1 MLQEIN
7 RALILMAFA
16 LTAQGQSPD
25 SLLGQLEREVNIEAG
40 KIEEPCFAM
49 ALADR
54 LEYEFSSDEALDFNL
69 HYHQGNAIFF
79 PVERKNIHQ
88 HEAVFVSTG
97 SRKYCLMWSNRG
109 ENPVTLRY
117 RYQLYRSAVPQ

>member
-40 KIEEPCFAM
+40 GGRAAGAGAGGQRRN
-49 ALADR
+49 ALR
-54 LEYEFSSDEALDFNL
+54 F
-69 HYHQGNAIFF
+69 QGPA
-79 PVERKNIHQ
+79 PAHA
-88 HEAVFVSTG
+88 HEL
-97 SRKYCLMWSNRG
+97 SR
-109 ENPVTLRY
+109 
-117 RYQLYRSAVPQ
+117 A